1 MTISP
6 ERRGLIH
13 RGETRM
19 TRSEAFQIIAT
30 EYPAI
35 NLSSLK
41 RKPHNKAALYVIDVI
56 GDTALGRALADAIFS
71 G

>member
-1 MTISP
+1 
-6 ERRGLIH
+6 
-13 RGETRM
+13 M